1 VRRTY
6 LPLPGIILAALLLL
20 PLTALPQEG
29 GGRESL
35 RTGTRLPP
43 LELTDLEGRSHKKE
57 WAGADPAATLFFF
70 FDISDSE
77 GLYGLT
83 YLEGAYSQAGDF
95 GLRVLAV
102 ESSGLSREETLL
114 KLERYQAVYSELS
127 FPLVLD
133 TDGALRR
140 TFGVSGLPE
149 TFIAERHGVVID
161 HRKGFDES
169 TEAALS
175 GKIVRLLKLPPDR
188 LDGSREESLWDAGP
202 EEALAERPLLF
213 PGDTV
218 PPLVVTDLEGR
229 EHRFLWSSED
239 AEITLF
245 FFWSDPC
252 RPCIEEM
259 LFLNQLYRRTADI
272 GIPVRILAIESS
284 GLDAARTG
292 ALLEKYAIYYPPPSY
307 PVVLD
312 SVFLL
317 SRTFGR
323 GRMPTTYIMDERGK
337 ILAHADDFSAE
348 RVREWKHLIENR
360 LPRSRGSLRYLAE

>member
-20 PLTALPQEG
+20 PLTALPQEEG
-29 GGRESL
+29 RRESL
-35 RTGTRLPP
+35 RTGNRLPP
-43 LELTDLEGRSHKKE
+43 LELTDLEGRSHRKE
-57 WAGADPAATLFFF
+57 WAGSDPAATLFFF

-83 YLEGAYSQAGDF
+83 YLEGAYGQAGDF

-161 HRKGFDES
+161 HRK
-169 TEAALS
+169 
-175 GKIVRLLKLPPDR
+175 VKLPPDR
-188 LDGSREESLWDAGP
+188 LGGNREKSLWDAGP
-202 EEALAERPLLF
+202 EEAPAERPLLF
-213 PGDTV
+213 PGDTA

-239 AEITLF
+239 AEITIF

-259 LFLNQLYRRTADI
+259 LFLNQLHRRTADI
-272 GIPVRILAIESS
+272 GLPVRILAIESS

-292 ALLEKYAIYYPPPSY
+292 TLLEKYAAYYPSLSY

-312 SVFLL
+312 SVFPL

-323 GRMPTTYIMDERGK
+323 GRMPTTYIMDEKGK
-337 ILAHADDFSAE
+337 VLAHADDFSAE
-348 RVREWKHLIENR
+348 RIREWKHLIGNR
-360 LPRSRGSLRYLAE
+360 LPRSRGSLQYLAE